1 MCGAQG
7 ASTVTPLANGP
18 KVRFAR
24 EAQETKS
31 DDLIVYAHPKVDAF
45 QKAPA
50 TPVPFVFAAFIVLI
64 YASSLCPVCVSS
76 Y

>member
-50 TPVPFVFAAFIVLI
+50 TPVPFVFWGVF
-64 YASSLCPVCVSS
+64 YALLDLQPLSSMRK
-76 Y
+76 

>member
-24 EAQETKS
+24 EAQETKF
-31 DDLIVYAHPKVDAF
+31 DDLIVYPHPTADAF

-50 TPVPFVFAAFIVLI
+50 TPVPFYILKQI
-64 YASSLCPVCVSS
+64 GL
-76 Y
+76 